1 MEKRKVTRKDIASRA
16 GTSVS
21 VVSRALNNSGYV
33 AKEKRERILSLAEEM
48 NYIPNSVSIFLQ
60 ERRTKQILFYC
71 KDLSNAFNIQ
81 MYQGMI
87 ETAYARG
94 YMVLV
99 NGAIA
104 FEEIKDT
111 LVDGIITS
119 NQAVAKYY
127 MENVGKNYRLPV
139 VSASYSDV
147 ISIPKPLPIVEVD
160 MFQVVESAL
169 DYLYQR
175 GHRKIAIGMPYPIED
190 FNARARAYIAWVK
203 EKELYD
209 PSKYYIGVSRRNPQL
224 IDDRR
229 LLGFHEEVGN
239 LLEIQEDFY
248 GKGRLAAH
256 IFMEKNLDATAILG
270 FNDDF
275 SLGLIK
281 GFQELGVRVPEDISV
296 LGFDGINNRKYV
308 TPLLTT
314 MGLFPEKQGAKCVE
328 VLLDIIE
335 GKKYKHINHTG
346 FKLLEGGSVRTI
358 KEGH

>member
-1 MEKRKVTRKDIASRA
+1 
-16 GTSVS
+16 
-21 VVSRALNNSGYV
+21 
-33 AKEKRERILSLAEEM
+33 
-48 NYIPNSVSIFLQ
+48 
-60 ERRTKQILFYC
+60 
-71 KDLSNAFNIQ
+71 
-81 MYQGMI
+81 
-87 ETAYARG
+87 
-94 YMVLV
+94 
-99 NGAIA
+99 
-104 FEEIKDT
+104 
-111 LVDGIITS
+111 
-119 NQAVAKYY
+119 
-127 MENVGKNYRLPV
+127 
-139 VSASYSDV
+139 
-147 ISIPKPLPIVEVD
+147 
-160 MFQVVESAL
+160 
-169 DYLYQR
+169 
-175 GHRKIAIGMPYPIED
+175 MPYPIED
-190 FNARARAYIAWVK
+190 FNAISRAYIAWVK

-209 PSKYYIGVSRRNPQL
+209 HYKYYIGVSRRNPEL

-308 TPLLTT
+308 TPMLTT

-346 FKLLEGGSVRTI
+346 FKLLEGGSVRMI